1 VDEPDR
7 NRVEEVVLLAAAPAR
22 DHEAGLLE
30 HLEVLHH
37 AEARHRQPLLERA
50 ERLPVLL
57 EQLVEQAAARR
68 VGEGLEHGVHAWS
81 IGDRLVTCQVDR
93 RTRCAGPVT
102 ARPARAPRQGLGFL
116 ASLTALMHARR
127 LLNP

>member
-37 AEARHRQPLLERA
+37 AEGAGADLAR
-50 ERLPVLL
+50 
-57 EQLVEQAAARR
+57 
-68 VGEGLEHGVHAWS
+68 
-81 IGDRLVTCQVDR
+81 
-93 RTRCAGPVT
+93 
-102 ARPARAPRQGLGFL
+102 
-116 ASLTALMHARR
+116 
-127 LLNP
+127 